1 MDKYE
6 LRKNVSTLIYNMLE
20 DTSDN
25 AIKNLY
31 IDVKGIFSVDD
42 NLNLL
47 ETIIKVN
54 EILDINYIN
63 SIVDDTLR
71 IKYQN
76 GYYRFVTSELKF
88 FDRRTD
94 SNDWRSVGNTIVL
107 RLNNIKVIED
117 NKILIDKV
125 SEISDTSED
134 LAVALLD
141 LNNYIQGY
149 INTNDNSIFGV
160 DMHGNTKLLYCYDMK
175 NKEGSKPLS
184 FNSLGK
190 NYNIYS
196 SRIQMDT
203 EDQDEP
209 KAIKYISLPYRK
221 QNKTS
226 NKFYNSLNK
235 NGVIVVNDMRNE
247 NIIDDIINYKYNET
261 EQINI
266 IQLGLKK
273 ATSRSYK
280 CNINYFLTNDNDFN
294 YICNKIGNNI
304 ILDQSNMLDFDTVN
318 RLAENNLIIIN
329 SNVKNVTKLF
339 KKFDNLDE
347 YIEKSFINKL
357 LYFGN
362 PYTGND
368 FVVDKLILGLL
379 SYKKYNLVDRL
390 LDDDYTPINSI
401 LISLIFSGKEIEK
414 IYNSGNDIYIEYRKT
429 DNSSNIPSILKKY
442 KLELEHI
449 LELLVYNGNM
459 TIDEAIDIIYNNK
472 TYKGMLN
479 IKYKDENRILRINIA
494 PSNADLPP
502 LVLSVI
508 PNKNQNL
515 LNNRIFMEKFNIVVG
530 KRGSGKT
537 DVIRS
542 NMPKYEFLYIYDND
556 YEFVDTEYSDYSAF
570 GMIVKRG
577 KLDIDEIRQ
586 INPTIVVINSKIDE
600 QDIIKLIPIAN
611 RNMKIVISETTVDYD
626 LLQKNKKYTDM
637 LEHYKI
643 NPNVEVL

>member
-209 KAIKYISLPYRK
+209 KVIKYISLPYRK

-318 RLAENNLIIIN
+318 RLAENNLVIIN

-339 KKFDNLDE
+339 QKFDNLDE

-390 LDDDYTPINSI
+390 LDDDYTLINSI
-401 LISLIFSGKEIEK
+401 LISLIFSRKEIEK

-479 IKYKDENRILRINIA
+479 IKYKDENRILRVNIA
-494 PSNADLPP
+494 PSNADLPS

-556 YEFVDTEYSDYSAF
+556 YEFVDTEYSDYNAF

-626 LLQKNKKYTDM
+626 LLQKNKKYTDI

>member
-209 KAIKYISLPYRK
+209 KVIKYISLPYRK

-318 RLAENNLIIIN
+318 RLAENNLVIIN

-339 KKFDNLDE
+339 QKFDNLDE

-479 IKYKDENRILRINIA
+479 IKYKDENRILRVNIA
-494 PSNADLPP
+494 PSNADLPS

-556 YEFVDTEYSDYSAF
+556 YEFVDTEYSDYNAF

>member
-42 NLNLL
+42 DLNLL

-160 DMHGNTKLLYCYDMK
+160 DMYCNTKLLYCYDMK

-209 KAIKYISLPYRK
+209 KVIKYISLPYRK

-318 RLAENNLIIIN
+318 RLAENNLVIIN

-339 KKFDNLDE
+339 QKFDNLDE

-479 IKYKDENRILRINIA
+479 IKYKDENRVLRVNIA
-494 PSNADLPP
+494 PSNADLPS

>member
-209 KAIKYISLPYRK
+209 KVIKYISLPYRK

-304 ILDQSNMLDFDTVN
+304 ILDQSNMLDFDIVN
-318 RLAENNLIIIN
+318 RLAENNLVIIN
-329 SNVKNVTKLF
+329 SNVKNITKLF
-339 KKFDNLDE
+339 QKFDNLDE

-479 IKYKDENRILRINIA
+479 IKYKDENRILRVNIA
-494 PSNADLPP
+494 SSNADLPS

-556 YEFVDTEYSDYSAF
+556 YEFVDTEYSDYNAF

-626 LLQKNKKYTDM
+626 LLQKNKKYTDI

>member
-42 NLNLL
+42 DLNLL

-160 DMHGNTKLLYCYDMK
+160 DMYGNTKLLYCYDMK

-209 KAIKYISLPYRK
+209 KVIKYISLPYRK

-318 RLAENNLIIIN
+318 RLAENNLVIIN

-339 KKFDNLDE
+339 QKFNNLDE

-449 LELLVYNGNM
+449 LELLIYNGNM

-479 IKYKDENRILRINIA
+479 IKYKDENRVLRVNIA
-494 PSNADLPP
+494 PSNADLPS

>member
-209 KAIKYISLPYRK
+209 KVIKYISLPYRK

-318 RLAENNLIIIN
+318 RLAENNLVIIN

-339 KKFDNLDE
+339 QKFDNLDE

-479 IKYKDENRILRINIA
+479 IKYKDENRVLRVNIA
-494 PSNADLPP
+494 PSNADLPS